1 MLLLIGLNTL
11 QDPSARLFSL
21 TLELLLR
28 GRVKAVDRL
37 AVLNGDFESGLDTIS
52 KLDALAPLVQE
63 WEVLNLDAGPEGGA
77 DPNQFTSHWSVER
90 NYSSSSADAPRER
103 VDIGETEFV
112 ADEVFEPSL
121 LEVFLVRGV
130 NAARLGLVP
139 LDSIR
144 NLLRRV
150 TDCEIVQ
157 VRSDSKQR

>member
-90 NYSSSSADAPRER
+90 NYSSF
-103 VDIGETEFV
+103 I
-112 ADEVFEPSL
+112 
-121 LEVFLVRGV
+121 RG
-130 NAARLGLVP
+130 RTKG
-139 LDSIR
+139 
-144 NLLRRV
+144 
-150 TDCEIVQ
+150 TC
-157 VRSDSKQR
+157 